1 LYREETPL
9 NGLTSWSS
17 LIRML
22 DKLQRVWP
30 SEIRTTDN
38 RHKGFTMS
46 PKNLALVVAFWAMAA
61 AAPGVAAGTLFS
73 VERVNID
80 TDLDYSET
88 ESYEFSALRVSLG
101 GDQGGVGYG
110 VSYTL
115 GDEDD
120 DIDPFGFPFE
130 LEIESVLSVYAVI
143 GDQFRLRGGLSLWDT
158 RYTDQTFG
166 ISDSDTVFT
175 FDFGLGF
182 NIDIGNNLNLF
193 GDYMFYFG
201 SADYDS
207 FFSSSVD
214 FESTSLSIGL
224 GIVF

>member
-1 LYREETPL
+1 
-9 NGLTSWSS
+9 
-17 LIRML
+17 
-22 DKLQRVWP
+22 
-30 SEIRTTDN
+30 
-38 RHKGFTMS
+38 MS
-46 PKNLALVVAFWAMAA
+46 PKNLALVVALWAMAA
-61 AAPGVAAGTLFS
+61 VAPGVAADTLFS

-115 GDEDD
+115 GDEDE

-130 LEIESVLSVYAVI
+130 LEIESVLSVYAMI

-166 ISDSDTVFT
+166 ISDSDTVLT
-175 FDFGLGF
+175 IDFGLGF
-182 NIDIGNNLNLF
+182 NIDLGNNLNLF